1 MDRRSLLSS
10 LVAGTAALAG
20 CGGRP
25 GIDLGP
31 FGSDDRR
38 TPGDGDAGDAGGGS
52 PSPGGD
58 GGAGSLTRTRETDL
72 PYRGPA
78 GENVGDPRGLR
89 VENDSGRRRF
99 VTVAVTTAAGRDL
112 VVASREVADE
122 DAIRLPGVVARR
134 GTYDVVVETA
144 DGARLRRSWRVTDA
158 LGDFEARLDRG
169 LTALQSARCAPDC
182 PPLSTGGET
191 PTYDTGEARG
201 TVSLLNRRDDRVPV
215 TLELASAYRTA
226 LRYRYAVPPD
236 VRVDVPAVGW
246 GEPEYRATV
255 SVDGE
260 ASRERWRR
268 ADGQRLF
275 AVLGEGGTRFLC
287 DTHYRDL
294 RVRNETGRAREVS
307 VTVRGDGETA
317 LDRTYDVPATATV
330 RRPNAVAPANRYGF
344 DLATADGE
352 RASTEWDI
360 CPSRGA
366 IEVVLRESGLWVGV
380 RSMR

>member
-1 MDRRSLLSS
+1 MDRRTFLAS
-10 LVAGTAALAG
+10 LVAGTAGLAG
-20 CGGRP
+20 CGGRT
-25 GIDLGP
+25 GVDFGP
-31 FGSDDRR
+31 FGRDSGG
-38 TPGDGDAGDAGGGS
+38 TPDARERGGDSSSA
-52 PSPGGD
+52 GGD
-58 GGAGSLTRTRETDL
+58 GGARSPATRTRETDL
-72 PYRGPA
+72 PYRGPT
-78 GENVGDPRGLR
+78 GENVDDPRGLR

-122 DAIRLPGVVARR
+122 DALRLPDVVARR

-158 LGDFEARLDRG
+158 LGEFEARLDRG

-191 PTYDTGEARG
+191 PTYEDGEARG
-201 TVSLLNRRDDRVPV
+201 AVSILNRRTDRVPV
-215 TLELASAYRTA
+215 GLELASAYRTV

-255 SVDGE
+255 TVDGE
-260 ASRERWRR
+260 AASERWRR

-275 AVLGEGGTRFLC
+275 AVVGDDGTRFLC

-317 LDRTYDVPATATV
+317 LDRTYEVPATASV
-330 RRPNAVAPANRYGF
+330 RRPNVVAPANRYGF

-352 RASTEWDI
+352 RASTDWSI